1 MDQTK
6 IGALLRELRKERNLS
21 QEQLAEQFNVSTR
34 SISRWENG
42 NTMPDISIMIDL
54 ADYYE
59 IDLRELLNGERKSEN
74 MTENMRE
81 TLDMIADYSAE
92 EKAKLVK
99 ELRGMLI
106 ASAFF
111 FASLGIIVAFQLQR
125 VNDFFS
131 TFANFATT
139 LGLVYSIMSIIKLGQ
154 VTGRLDKKAHKKAVI
169 GMVIAGVI
177 VMIFCILL
185 ILFAMGA
192 FDGVFGAVT
201 IE

>member
-21 QEQLAEQFNVSTR
+21 QEQVAEQFNVSTR

-81 TLDMIADYSAE
+81 TLDMIADYSSE
-92 EKAKLVK
+92 EKAKLIK

-111 FASLGIIVAFQLQR
+111 FGSLGIIVTFQLQR
-125 VNDFFS
+125 ASDFFS
-131 TFANFATT
+131 FYANFASMV
-139 LGLVYSIMSIIKLGQ
+139 GLVYSVMSCIKLGQ
-154 VTGRLDKKAHKKAVI
+154 VTGRLDKKAHKKAVK
-169 GMVIAGVI
+169 GLVIASVV
-177 VMIFCILL
+177 VMILCILL
-185 ILFAMGA
+185 IMFAMGF
-192 FDGVFGAVT
+192 FDGTFGTVT